1 MCFTCY
7 GSKDVCNIRVR
18 NEKSAPVRVL
28 VDGNGVVRWDI
39 EVVRSVYDA
48 DYGSYRAEGCVFAVT
63 SVCNFLPVIPVFL

>member
-39 EVVRSVYDA
+39 EVVRLVYDA
-48 DYGSYRAEGCVFAVT
+48 DYGPYRAEGCVFAVT
-63 SVCNFLPVIPVFL
+63 SVCNFLPVFTVFW